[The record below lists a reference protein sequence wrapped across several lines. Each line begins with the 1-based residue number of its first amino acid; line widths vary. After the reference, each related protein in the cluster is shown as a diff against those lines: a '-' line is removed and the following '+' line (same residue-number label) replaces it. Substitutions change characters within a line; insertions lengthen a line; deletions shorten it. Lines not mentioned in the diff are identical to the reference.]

1 MGAFMAFEIFGAVL
15 LILVGVL
22 IGYGIFVKRS
32 DPLHLEMDQDFVDCQ
47 DQASNSGDLVACY
60 VDKKTRKVKDYLKA
74 TDATQ

>member
-1 MGAFMAFEIFGAVL
+1 MAFEIFGAGL
-15 LILVGVL
+15 LILIGVV

-32 DPLHLEMDQDFVDCQ
+32 DPYRLEIDQDFVDCQ
-47 DQASNSGDLVACY
+47 DEASSNGDLVVCY